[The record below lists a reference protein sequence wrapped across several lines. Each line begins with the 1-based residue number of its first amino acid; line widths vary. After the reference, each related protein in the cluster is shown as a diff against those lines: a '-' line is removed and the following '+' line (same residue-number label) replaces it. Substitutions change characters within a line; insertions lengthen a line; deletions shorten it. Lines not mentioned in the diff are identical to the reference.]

1 MATTHLQPHKLADL
15 GVNDPEEYK
24 EDPMEVLTRMVKK
37 RDELKTML
45 RALDDTLVDLGY
57 IKERTRYT
65 CIYVYMYI

>member
-1 MATTHLQPHKLADL
+1 MATTQPLKLTDL

-24 EDPMEVLTRMVKK
+24 EDPVEVLTRMVKK

-57 IKERTRYT
+57 IKERTR
-65 CIYVYMYI
+65 